1 MIKYII
7 FHLYEMVYPACYVL
21 KLSNTVMSN
30 DQHVSL
36 LSPVMP
42 MVDRHSKGED
52 ALAMLIGTFILSFAM
67 ILLQQAGIMTGGTAG
82 LSLLLHYITELKF
95 GILFFLI
102 NIPFY
107 YFAYKKMGI
116 ALVVKTFIA
125 VALLAV
131 FTEIIP
137 HFFHLSQVNPLY
149 AAIFANVL
157 MGVSFLILFR
167 HRSSL
172 GGINLLALY
181 LQQHFNI
188 SAGKVQMGIDIAILL
203 ISLFFVEWKLIL
215 ISILGAVI
223 LNSIILLNHKN
234 SRYIA

>member
-1 MIKYII
+1 M
-7 FHLYEMVYPACYVL
+7 
-21 KLSNTVMSN
+21 NTEQN
-30 DQHVSL
+30 VSL
-36 LSPVMP
+36 VSPVMP
-42 MVDRHSKGED
+42 VIEQHSKIED

-67 ILLQQAGIMTGGTAG
+67 TLLQQAGIMTGGTAG
-82 LSLLLHYITELKF
+82 LSLLIHYITDLKF
-95 GILFFLI
+95 GVLFFLI

-125 VALLAV
+125 VALLAG

-137 HFFHLSQVNPLY
+137 QFFHLSDVNPIY
-149 AAIFANVL
+149 ATIFANVL

-181 LQQHFNI
+181 LQERFKI
-188 SAGKVQMGIDIAILL
+188 PAGKVQMGIDVVILL
-203 ISLFFVEWKLIL
+203 TSLLFVDWKLIL
-215 ISILGAVI
+215 VSIFGVII
-223 LNSIILLNHKN
+223 LNSIILLNHKTT
-234 SRYIA
+234 RYVA

>member
-1 MIKYII
+1 M
-7 FHLYEMVYPACYVL
+7 
-21 KLSNTVMSN
+21 NTEQN
-30 DQHVSL
+30 VSL
-36 LSPVMP
+36 VSPVMP
-42 MVDRHSKGED
+42 VIEQHSKIED

-67 ILLQQAGIMTGGTAG
+67 TLLQQAGIMTGGTAG
-82 LSLLLHYITELKF
+82 LSLLIHYITDLKF
-95 GILFFLI
+95 GVLFFLI

-125 VALLAV
+125 VALLAG

-137 HFFHLSQVNPLY
+137 QFFHLSDVNPIY
-149 AAIFANVL
+149 ATIFANVL

-181 LQQHFNI
+181 LQERFKI
-188 SAGKVQMGIDIAILL
+188 PAGKVQMGIDVVILL
-203 ISLFFVEWKLIL
+203 TSLLFVDWKLIL
-215 ISILGAVI
+215 ISIFGVII
-223 LNSIILLNHKN
+223 LNSIILLNHKTT
-234 SRYIA
+234 RYVA

>member
-1 MIKYII
+1 MNTDQNVSLVSPVVPII
-7 FHLYEMVYPACYVL
+7 
-21 KLSNTVMSN
+21 
-30 DQHVSL
+30 DQH
-36 LSPVMP
+36 
-42 MVDRHSKGED
+42 SKIED

-67 ILLQQAGIMTGGTAG
+67 TLLQQAGIMTGGTAG
-82 LSLLLHYITELKF
+82 LSLLLHYITDIKF
-95 GILFFLI
+95 GVLFFLI

-125 VALLAV
+125 VALLAG

-137 HFFHLSQVNPLY
+137 QFFHLSDVNPIY
-149 AAIFANVL
+149 ATIFANVL

-181 LQQHFNI
+181 LQERFHI
-188 SAGKVQMGIDIAILL
+188 AAGKVQLGIDLIILL
-203 ISLFFVEWKLIL
+203 ASLFFVDWKLIL
-215 ISILGAVI
+215 ISILGVII
-223 LNSIILLNHKN
+223 LNSIVLLNHKS
-234 SRYIA
+234 SRYMA

>member
-1 MIKYII
+1 M
-7 FHLYEMVYPACYVL
+7 
-21 KLSNTVMSN
+21 NT
-30 DQHVSL
+30 DQNISL
-36 LSPVMP
+36 VSPVMP
-42 MVDRHSKGED
+42 VIDQHSKIGD
-52 ALAMLIGTFILSFAM
+52 GLAMLIGTFILSFAM
-67 ILLQQAGIMTGGTAG
+67 NLLQQAGIMTGGTAG
-82 LSLLLHYITELKF
+82 LSLLIHYITDLKF

-107 YFAYKKMGI
+107 YFAYKKMGM

-125 VALLAV
+125 VGLLAG

-137 HFFHLSQVNPLY
+137 HFFHLSSVNPIY

-172 GGINLLALY
+172 GGINLLVLY
-181 LQQHFNI
+181 LQERFNI
-188 SAGKVQMGIDIAILL
+188 PAGKVQMGIDVTILL
-203 ISLFFVEWKLIL
+203 VSLFFVDWKLIL

-223 LNSIILLNHKN
+223 LNSIILLNHKS
-234 SRYIA
+234 SRYVA

>member
-1 MIKYII
+1 MKDVSP
-7 FHLYEMVYPACYVL
+7 LAVL
-21 KLSNTVMSN
+21 LLSCTIMNTEQN
-30 DQHVSL
+30 VSL
-36 LSPVMP
+36 VSPVMP
-42 MVDRHSKGED
+42 VIDQHSKIED

-67 ILLQQAGIMTGGTAG
+67 TLLQQAGIMTGGTAG
-82 LSLLLHYITELKF
+82 LSLLLHYITDIKF
-95 GILFFLI
+95 GVLFFLI

-125 VALLAV
+125 VALLAG

-137 HFFHLSQVNPLY
+137 QFFHLSDVNPIY
-149 AAIFANVL
+149 ATIFANVL

-181 LQQHFNI
+181 LQERFNI
-188 SAGKVQMGIDIAILL
+188 AAGKVQLGIDLIILL
-203 ISLFFVEWKLIL
+203 ASLFFVDWKLIL
-215 ISILGAVI
+215 ISILGVII
-223 LNSIILLNHKN
+223 LNSIVLLNHKTT
-234 SRYIA
+234 RYVA

>member
-1 MIKYII
+1 M
-7 FHLYEMVYPACYVL
+7 
-21 KLSNTVMSN
+21 NT
-30 DQHVSL
+30 DQNMPL
-36 LSPVMP
+36 TRPIMP
-42 MVDRHSKGED
+42 MVEQHSKIED
-52 ALAMLIGTFILSFAM
+52 ILAMLIGTFILSFAM
-67 ILLQQAGIMTGGTAG
+67 NLLQQAGIMTGGTAG
-82 LSLLLHYITELKF
+82 LSLLIHYITDIKF

-107 YFAYKKMGI
+107 YFAYKKMGMI
-116 ALVVKTFIA
+116 LVVKTFIA
-125 VALLAV
+125 VVLLAG

-137 HFFHLSQVNPLY
+137 HFFHLSDVNPIY
-149 AAIFANVL
+149 ASIFANVL

-181 LQQHFNI
+181 LQEKFKI
-188 SAGKVQMGIDIAILL
+188 PAGKVQMGIDITILL
-203 ISLFFVEWKLIL
+203 SASFFVEGKLIL

-234 SRYIA
+234 SRYVA

>member
-1 MIKYII
+1 M
-7 FHLYEMVYPACYVL
+7 
-21 KLSNTVMSN
+21 NTEQN
-30 DQHVSL
+30 VSL
-36 LSPVMP
+36 VSPVMP
-42 MVDRHSKGED
+42 VIEQHSKIED

-67 ILLQQAGIMTGGTAG
+67 TLLQQAGIMTGGTAG
-82 LSLLLHYITELKF
+82 LSLLIHYITDLKF
-95 GILFFLI
+95 GVLFFLI

-125 VALLAV
+125 VALLAG

-137 HFFHLSQVNPLY
+137 QFFHLSDVNPIY
-149 AAIFANVL
+149 ATIFANVL

-181 LQQHFNI
+181 LQERFKI
-188 SAGKVQMGIDIAILL
+188 PAGKVQMAIDVIILL
-203 ISLFFVEWKLIL
+203 TSLLFVDWKLIL
-215 ISILGAVI
+215 VSIFGVII
-223 LNSIILLNHKN
+223 LNSIILLNHKTT
-234 SRYIA
+234 RYVA

>member
-1 MIKYII
+1 M
-7 FHLYEMVYPACYVL
+7 
-21 KLSNTVMSN
+21 NTEQN
-30 DQHVSL
+30 VSL
-36 LSPVMP
+36 VSPVMP
-42 MVDRHSKGED
+42 VIEQHSKIED

-67 ILLQQAGIMTGGTAG
+67 TLLQQAGIMTGGTAG
-82 LSLLLHYITELKF
+82 LSLLIHYITDLKF
-95 GILFFLI
+95 GVLFFLI

-125 VALLAV
+125 VALLAG

-137 HFFHLSQVNPLY
+137 QFFHLSDVNPIY
-149 AAIFANVL
+149 ATIFANVL

-181 LQQHFNI
+181 LQERFQI
-188 SAGKVQMGIDIAILL
+188 PAGKVQLGIDLAILL
-203 ISLFFVEWKLIL
+203 ASLFFVDWRLIL
-215 ISILGAVI
+215 ISILGVII
-223 LNSIILLNHKN
+223 LNSIVLLNHK
-234 SRYIA
+234 STRYVA

>member
-1 MIKYII
+1 M
-7 FHLYEMVYPACYVL
+7 
-21 KLSNTVMSN
+21 NT
-30 DQHVSL
+30 DQNISL
-36 LSPVMP
+36 VSPVMP
-42 MVDRHSKGED
+42 VIDQHSKIGD
-52 ALAMLIGTFILSFAM
+52 GLAMLIGTFILSFAM
-67 ILLQQAGIMTGGTAG
+67 NLLQQAGIMTGGTAG
-82 LSLLLHYITELKF
+82 FSLLIHYITDLKF

-107 YFAYKKMGI
+107 YFAYKKMGM

-125 VALLAV
+125 VGLLAG

-137 HFFHLSQVNPLY
+137 HFFHLSSVNPIY

-172 GGINLLALY
+172 GGINLLVLY
-181 LQQHFNI
+181 LQERFNI
-188 SAGKVQMGIDIAILL
+188 PAGKVQMGIDVTILL
-203 ISLFFVEWKLIL
+203 VSLFFVDWKLIL

-223 LNSIILLNHKN
+223 LNSIILLNHKS
-234 SRYIA
+234 SRYVA